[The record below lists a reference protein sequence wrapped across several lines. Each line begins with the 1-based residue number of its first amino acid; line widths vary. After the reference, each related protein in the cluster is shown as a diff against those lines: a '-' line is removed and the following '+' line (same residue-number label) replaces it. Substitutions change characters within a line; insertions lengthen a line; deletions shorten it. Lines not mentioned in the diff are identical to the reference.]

1 MTSEIV
7 KSDPAARVLREK
19 LDEKW
24 AANAPVLAIDEGPGH
39 ALAST
44 IILAK
49 RYGGTGTST
58 LALIL
63 EFLMRQEALIIEI
76 GGNRCPALSNRGE
89 GRHAHFSSHDEGR
102 IEHAMD
108 LRLAHP
114 GRAAILEFEP
124 ALYTETLNIAAK
136 MSELDAGF
144 APTIFYVCARHEW
157 QPRYEKNAIARQI
170 GQTFICH
177 PAMRGLAAERQDGL
191 HLPWLDRSITGALW
205 TDSADLHDAL
215 AKCTGSWTLQE
226 TRHNLE
232 TFLKAILAR

>member
-1 MTSEIV
+1 MTSDIV
-7 KSDPAARVLREK
+7 KVDPAARSLREK

-24 AANAPVLAIDEGPGH
+24 ETNPSVLAIDDGPPGT
-39 ALAST
+39 LAST

-63 EFLMRQEALIIEI
+63 EFLMRRQALIIEI
-76 GGNRCPALSNRGE
+76 GGNRCPALSHRAE
-89 GRHAHFSSHDEGR
+89 DRHAHFSSHDEGR

-108 LRLAHP
+108 LRMAFP

-124 ALYTETLNIAAK
+124 ALYTETLNLAGK
-136 MSELDAGF
+136 MTDLDAGF
-144 APTIFYVCARHEW
+144 APTIFYVCGHHES

-170 GQTFICH
+170 AHTFICH
-177 PAMRGLAAERQDGL
+177 PATRGLATEKSDKLA
-191 HLPWLDRSITGALW
+191 LPWLDTSITEALW
-205 TDSADLHDAL
+205 GDCADLGDAL
-215 AKCTGSWTLQE
+215 RKCTGSWTLQE